1 MQKRR
6 KDGNLNQ
13 TVSTYAEQVIQD
25 GECSKER
32 IEQLVGKLRPCE
44 LGLPKHSEQVMALQE
59 LAQVAAR
66 DQEVAASTGTNDG
79 VFDSSEHVV
88 QAIVANNKIGLIL
101 ELLGDTLRELP
112 TVPAESNSRVLLCSA
127 IKSLLILV
135 KCCSDTLDVFEI
147 FNYQS
152 FFTVLSYVSIVTEL
166 AKLDSSISDFASLCA
181 ILYIY
186 CIYNAARHADHMQM
200 GVSDK
205 LFKLMDTHRCVATA
219 LNLYTDGNVNLSE
232 DCIITLAEF
241 LAVLAESEM
250 FLDHADTHFDQG
262 TSALFLQFYDKEIKG
277 AMQNQE
283 ERRKLLSLEEIVSFI
298 RRELPDVWS
307 ACAIEDKQ

>member
-6 KDGNLNQ
+6 KVGNLNQ
-13 TVSTYAEQVIQD
+13 SVSTYAEQSTQD

-32 IEQLVGKLRPCE
+32 IEQLVDRLKSCE
-44 LGLPKHSEQVMALQE
+44 LGLPRHSEQVMVLQE
-59 LAQVAAR
+59 LAQIAAK
-66 DQEVAASTGTNDG
+66 DQEIAASTNNSDG

-88 QAIVANNKIGLIL
+88 QAIVANSKIGLIL
-101 ELLGDTLRELP
+101 ELLGDTLRKLP
-112 TVPAESNSRVLLCSA
+112 TMPAESNSRVLLCSA

-135 KCCSDTLDVFEI
+135 KCCSDTRDVFEI

-152 FFTVLSYVSIVTEL
+152 FFAVLSYVSIVTEL
-166 AKLDSSISDFASLCA
+166 AKLDSSIGDFASLCA
-181 ILYIY
+181 TLYIY

-205 LFKLMDTHRCVATA
+205 LLKLIDSHRCVTTA
-219 LNLYTDGNVNLSE
+219 LSLYIDSNVNLSN

-241 LAVLAESEM
+241 LAVLAESEI
-250 FLDHADTHFDQG
+250 FLDHAETCFDRD

-283 ERRKLLSLEEIVSFI
+283 ERQKLLSLEEIVSFI
-298 RRELPDVWS
+298 KRERPDVWS
-307 ACAIEDKQ
+307 ARTAKDNQ